1 MSFNISLNNRLI
13 AGITLL
19 SVIIIFFLVY
29 LTRQINDKD
38 HLTNIISEDFQPS
51 ITALTELTDKYKE
64 TKNLVI
70 YWGNAGISGDI
81 AFRNNLENVFQTDIN
96 AILEILTVLSVKW
109 NPEDLDLFKSTSTM
123 IRDSLF
129 YSYLNLISEF
139 RTSQAENNESLGIN
153 DFIEQ
158 QDILFLLSEIE
169 QNLSYLLDK
178 RRIDMNTNFQFIQK
192 SALGIRKTLIWFTI
206 LIISIIVAFSIWTF
220 MFIRKSVNKLNSN
233 LNSLTQG
240 IIPPQIE
247 NISTDEM
254 GTVYGQMNRLFA
266 YLKNLTFV
274 SQKIN
279 QKEFNSEFKPLS
291 EKDELGIALLNLQN
305 NLKQASEEEFRRK
318 KEDDERRWT
327 AEGIAKINDILRI
340 SSEKLEDLAFNLI
353 REISLF
359 TSAQVG
365 ALYIINDSVK
375 KEIYAEMIAAFAYD
389 RQKFINKKINIGEGL
404 VGRCIQENET
414 VYLTEIPEN
423 YLSVKSGL
431 GESKPVSIL
440 IVPLHLAENVYGV
453 IELASFSKFEPYK
466 IHFIETIGENIAT
479 SISKVKINLQTT
491 LLLEQTRLQAE
502 EMATQEEEMRQNM
515 EALRSMQELSAVR
528 EEKLLSE
535 IEMLKQKVKSS
546 ENT

>member
-1 MSFNISLNNRLI
+1 MSFNLTLYNRLI

-19 SVIIIFFLVY
+19 SVIILIFLVY

-51 ITALTELTDKYKE
+51 ITALSELSDKFKE
-64 TKNLVI
+64 TKNLII
-70 YWGNAGISGDI
+70 YWGNAGSSGDI
-81 AFRNNLENVFQTDIN
+81 AFRNNLENLFQADIKT
-96 AILEILTVLSVKW
+96 ILEKLTVLSIKW
-109 NPEDLDLFKSTSTM
+109 NPEDRELFKSTSGM

-129 YSYLNLISEF
+129 YSYINIISQF
-139 RTSQAENNESLGIN
+139 RIVQAENTETIGIN

-158 QDILFLLSEIE
+158 QDILFLLSEVE

-178 RRIDMNTNFQFIQK
+178 RRIEMNTNFQLIQE
-192 SALGIRKTLIWFTI
+192 SALGIRKTLTWFTI
-206 LIISIIVAFSIWTF
+206 LIIAIILAFSGWTF

-233 LNSLTQG
+233 LSALTQG
-240 IIPPQIE
+240 IIPSQIE
-247 NISTDEM
+247 NISADEM
-254 GTVYGQMNRLFA
+254 GTVFEQMNKLFA

-279 QKEFNSEFKPLS
+279 QKEFNNEFKPLS

-305 NLKQASEEEFRRK
+305 NLKQASEEELRRK

-353 REISLF
+353 REVSLF
-359 TSAQVG
+359 TSSQVG
-365 ALYIINDSVK
+365 ALYIINDSAK

-389 RQKFINKKINIGEGL
+389 RQKFINKKINVGEGL

-414 VYLTEIPEN
+414 VYLTEVPEN
-423 YLSVKSGL
+423 YLSIKSGL

-440 IVPLHLAENVYGV
+440 IVPLHLTENVYGV
-453 IELASFSKFEPYK
+453 IELASFDKFEPYK

-479 SISKVKINLQTT
+479 SISKVKINLQTSH
-491 LLLEQTRLQAE
+491 LLEQTRLQAE
-502 EMATQEEEMRQNM
+502 EMTSQEEEMRQNM
-515 EALRSMQELSAVR
+515 EELRSTQELSAIR
-528 EEKLLSE
+528 EEKLRSE
-535 IEMLKQKVKSS
+535 IEMLKQKVKSL
-546 ENT
+546 EKT